1 MHPEGFSSNLFALD
15 FKNNSEY
22 TINRHTNI
30 FWITDSFFFIEALST
45 EKITGQN
52 SNSRQ
57 GIMIFFRY

>member
-30 FWITDSFFFIEALST
+30 FWITDSFFFYRSAQYRKLQH
-45 EKITGQN
+45 KIVIAGKE
-52 SNSRQ
+52 
-57 GIMIFFRY
+57 